1 LSVQECTAIWSN
13 LLIPIFGDYGVMPVE
28 IGWGHRPCQPAGKAT
43 NSAMLNETIEARVQ
57 EFPPPSFK
65 AFAALS
71 CGLEA
76 EDGL

>member
-1 LSVQECTAIWSN
+1 
-13 LLIPIFGDYGVMPVE
+13 MPVE